1 MKEKEAKSAVLSEF
15 TRYYLADEMPEWTEQ
30 EFIEELPEMA
40 EGSARRLQS
49 EAGKNARA
57 LVDYLRSLAEDPQAP
72 DVREIENRTLVAWRD
87 DWSQFQRIVLAIADE
102 LERSLASEDPA

>member
-1 MKEKEAKSAVLSEF
+1 
-15 TRYYLADEMPEWTEQ
+15 MPDWTEE

-40 EGSARRLQS
+40 EGSARRLRS
-49 EAGKNARA
+49 EVEGNAPA
-57 LVDYLRSLAEDPQAP
+57 VVDYLRSLAEDPQAP

-102 LERSLASEDPA
+102 LERSLASEEPS